1 MSSRLR
7 ILLTLLAFTPIVAGS
22 VGAQQRTRVEL
33 TLPPA
38 ALIAVEGP
46 RVSSD
51 RLLADARVHDL
62 LVNGFP
68 ARIRYTVERWA
79 VRRWFDDLRAS
90 IEWDVIV
97 RHDPLRNVFRVIRVR
112 GDEAAVVGS
121 FATLADAD
129 SALGA
134 SARSGITPPHR
145 GERSYYALRVDVEM
159 LSVND
164 LDELERWLRG
174 ELRPAVRGDR
184 NPGTA
189 LERGARTLLVR
200 VLGGERRRYAA
211 RTGKFVP

>member
-1 MSSRLR
+1 MSPGVRFLLP
-7 ILLTLLAFTPIVAGS
+7 LLTIVSFLGTT
-22 VGAQQRTRVEL
+22 VVAQQRTRVDL
-33 TLPPA
+33 LLPPA
-38 ALIAVEGP
+38 ALLAVEGP
-46 RVSSD
+46 RVSSE

-68 ARIRYTVERWA
+68 ARVSYTVERWT
-79 VRRWFDDLRAS
+79 VKRWFDDLKAS
-90 IEWDVIV
+90 AEWDVIV

-112 GDEAAVVGS
+112 GRDAVVIGS
-121 FATLADAD
+121 YSSLAGAD

-134 SARSGITPPHR
+134 PARSGITPPNR
-145 GERSYYALRVDVEM
+145 GERSYYSLRVDVEM

-184 NPGTA
+184 NPGTV

-211 RTGKFVP
+211 RTGKFAP

>member
-1 MSSRLR
+1 MSPRLR
-7 ILLTLLAFTPIVAGS
+7 LSLVLLTIVPFPGTAA
-22 VGAQQRTRVEL
+22 GAQQRTRVDV
-33 TLPPA
+33 TLPPPQ
-38 ALIAVEGP
+38 LIAVEGP
-46 RVSSD
+46 RVSSE
-51 RLLADARVHDL
+51 RLLADGLVHDL

-68 ARIRYTVERWA
+68 ARLRYTVERWA
-79 VRRWFDDLRAS
+79 VKRWFDDLRAS

-112 GDEAAVVGS
+112 GDEAVVVGS
-121 FATLADAD
+121 YETLAGAD

-134 SARSGITPPHR
+134 PARSGITPPHR
-145 GERSYYALRVDVEM
+145 GERSYYVLRVDVEM

-211 RTGKFVP
+211 RTGKFVH

>member
-7 ILLTLLAFTPIVAGS
+7 ILLTLLAFAPIVAGN

>member
-1 MSSRLR
+1 MQFLF
-7 ILLTLLAFTPIVAGS
+7 LPLTIALFPGTSAV
-22 VGAQQRTRVEL
+22 AQQRTRVDL
-33 TLPPA
+33 VLPPS
-38 ALIAVEGP
+38 ALLAVEGP
-46 RVSSD
+46 RVSSQQ
-51 RLLADARVHDL
+51 LLADGRVHDL

-79 VRRWFDDLRAS
+79 VKRWFDDLRAATT
-90 IEWDVIV
+90 WDVIV

-112 GDEAAVVGS
+112 GDEAVLLGS
-121 FATLADAD
+121 YTSLAGAD

-134 SARSGITPPHR
+134 TARTGITPPHR
-145 GERSYYALRVDVEM
+145 GERSYYSLRVDVEM

-164 LDELERWLRG
+164 LDELEAWLRG
-174 ELRPAVRGDR
+174 EARPAVRGDR

>member
-1 MSSRLR
+1 MSLATRLLLP
-7 ILLTLLAFTPIVAGS
+7 LLTIGLLPGTSAF
-22 VGAQQRTRVEL
+22 AQQRTRVDL
-33 TLPPA
+33 LLPPA
-38 ALIAVEGP
+38 ALLALEGP
-46 RVSSD
+46 RVSSHQ
-51 RLLADARVHDL
+51 LLADGRVHDL

-68 ARIRYTVERWA
+68 ARVSYTVERWA
-79 VRRWFDDLRAS
+79 VKRWFDDLRAS
-90 IEWDVIV
+90 AEWDVIV

-112 GDEAAVVGS
+112 GDQAVLLGS
-121 FATLADAD
+121 YTSLAGED

-134 SARSGITPPHR
+134 PARSGITPPHR

-164 LDELERWLRG
+164 LDELEAWLRG

>member
-1 MSSRLR
+1 MSPGMRL
-7 ILLTLLAFTPIVAGS
+7 LLPLFAIGSALGTNAF
-22 VGAQQRTRVEL
+22 AQQRTRVDL
-33 TLPPA
+33 VLPPA
-38 ALIAVEGP
+38 ARLVVEGP

-51 RLLADARVHDL
+51 RLLADGRVHDL

-68 ARIRYTVERWA
+68 ARVRYTVERWA
-79 VRRWFDDLRAS
+79 VKRWFDDLRAS
-90 IEWDVIV
+90 VEWDVIV

-112 GDEAAVVGS
+112 GENPVLVGS
-121 FATLADAD
+121 FSSLGAAD
-129 SALGA
+129 SALGM
-134 SARSGITPPHR
+134 SAQSGITPPNR
-145 GERSYYALRVDVEM
+145 GERSYYSLRVDVEM

>member
-1 MSSRLR
+1 MSPAPRLLLP
-7 ILLTLLAFTPIVAGS
+7 LLTIGQFFGISAA
-22 VGAQQRTRVEL
+22 AQQRTRVDVA
-33 TLPPA
+33 LPPA
-38 ALIAVEGP
+38 ALLATEGP
-46 RVSSD
+46 RVSSEW
-51 RLLADARVHDL
+51 LLADGRVHDL

-79 VRRWFDDLRAS
+79 VKRLFDDLRAS
-90 IEWDVIV
+90 SEWDVVV

-112 GDEAAVVGS
+112 GEDAVVVGS
-121 FATLADAD
+121 YTSLTGAD

-134 SARSGITPPHR
+134 PARSGITPPHR
-145 GERSYYALRVDVEM
+145 GERSYYSLRVDVEM

-174 ELRPAVRGDR
+174 EARPAVRGDR

-200 VLGGERRRYAA
+200 VLGGERRRYTA

>member
-1 MSSRLR
+1 MSPAMRSVLP
-7 ILLTLLAFTPIVAGS
+7 LLTIAQFLGS
-22 VGAQQRTRVEL
+22 GAAAQQRTRVDL
-33 TLPPA
+33 VLPPA
-38 ALIAVEGP
+38 TLQAVEGP
-46 RVSSD
+46 RVSSE
-51 RLLADARVHDL
+51 RLLADSRVHDL

-68 ARIRYTVERWA
+68 ARVRYTVERWA
-79 VRRWFDDLRAS
+79 VKRWFDDLRAS
-90 IEWDVIV
+90 SEWDVIV
-97 RHDPLRNVFRVIRVR
+97 RHDPLRNVFRVVRVR
-112 GDEAAVVGS
+112 GDNAVVVGS
-121 FATLADAD
+121 YASLAGAD

-134 SARSGITPPHR
+134 QARSAITPPHR
-145 GERSYYALRVDVEM
+145 GERSYYSLRVDVEM

-184 NPGTA
+184 NPGTV

>member
-7 ILLTLLAFTPIVAGS
+7 ALLTLLTLGTF
-22 VGAQQRTRVEL
+22 VGTGAYAQQRTRVEL

-38 ALIAVEGP
+38 PLIAVEGP

-68 ARIRYTVERWA
+68 ARLRYTVERWA
-79 VRRWFDDLRAS
+79 VKRWFDDLRAS

-97 RHDPLRNVFRVIRVR
+97 RHDPLRNVFRVVRLR
-112 GDEAAVVGS
+112 GDEAVLVGS
-121 FATLADAD
+121 YETLAGAD
-129 SALGA
+129 SALGTP
-134 SARSGITPPHR
+134 ARSGIAPPHR

-211 RTGKFVP
+211 TTGKFVP

>member
-7 ILLTLLAFTPIVAGS
+7 LSLTLLTVAPLVGAGA
-22 VGAQQRTRVEL
+22 GAQQRTRVEV

-38 ALIAVEGP
+38 SLVAVEGP

-51 RLLADARVHDL
+51 RLLTDGRVHDL

-68 ARIRYTVERWA
+68 ARVRYTVERWA
-79 VRRWFDDLRAS
+79 VKRWFDDLRAS

-112 GDEAAVVGS
+112 GDEAVVVGS
-121 FATLADAD
+121 YETLAGAD

-134 SARSGITPPHR
+134 PARSGITPPHR

-159 LSVND
+159 LSVSD

>member
-1 MSSRLR
+1 MSPRLR
-7 ILLTLLAFTPIVAGS
+7 LSLMLLTFVPFLGTGA
-22 VGAQQRTRVEL
+22 GAQQRTRVEV

-38 ALIAVEGP
+38 PLLAVEGP
-46 RVSSD
+46 RVSSE
-51 RLLADARVHDL
+51 RLLADGRVHDL

-68 ARIRYTVERWA
+68 ARLRYTVERWA
-79 VRRWFDDLRAS
+79 VKRWFDDLRAS

-112 GDEAAVVGS
+112 GDEAVVVGS
-121 FATLADAD
+121 FETLTRAD

-134 SARSGITPPHR
+134 PARSGITPPHR
-145 GERSYYALRVDVEM
+145 GERSYYSLRVDVEM
-159 LSVND
+159 LSVSD

>member
-7 ILLTLLAFTPIVAGS
+7 TLLAILTIAPIVGTGA
-22 VGAQQRTRVEL
+22 GAQQRTRVEL

-38 ALIAVEGP
+38 PLIGVEGP

-62 LVNGFP
+62 LINGFP
-68 ARIRYTVERWA
+68 ARLRYTVERWA
-79 VRRWFDDLRAS
+79 VKRWFDDLRAS

-97 RHDPLRNVFRVIRVR
+97 RHDPMRNVFRVIRVR
-112 GDEAAVVGS
+112 GDEAVVVGS
-121 FATLADAD
+121 YATLTGAD

-134 SARSGITPPHR
+134 PARTGITPPHR
-145 GERSYYALRVDVEM
+145 GERSYYVLRVDVEM

-211 RTGKFVP
+211 RTGKFAP